1 MLVSA
6 VTKLSKTNPS
16 VSISLLALLRALLL
30 LLQGSSW

>member
-6 VTKLSKTNPS
+6 VIKLSKTNPG
-16 VSISLLALLRALLL
+16 VSTSLLALLRALLL